1 MKLKLILWLGISG
14 FVLTAC
20 SEQETQEQV
29 SQMKVNVVQAKS
41 DEWIRTLTLSGNV
54 VAKEDVAISTPLQG
68 LQVLEV
74 KAEIGDWVEKG
85 QVLAELEHSSV
96 QSQLA
101 QNEAALNRAKAN
113 LIAQE
118 ATLREAE
125 ATLKRY
131 QTLMQ
136 SESVSRME
144 LDQQKV
150 KAQTA
155 KAAVQAAKEEI
166 VQLQAQL
173 NDNRHQRTKAQVV
186 APASGL
192 ITQRAVESGS
202 LTKDEALFH
211 LAKNGEL
218 EILSE
223 VNRDEFALLRTGL
236 NADFQLG
243 AQLLPGTLRL
253 ISPEIDAAS
262 RLAKIRIQPIEPLAI
277 KPVKT
282 AIGTDVAVKLHL
294 APKAVAVSIPFSAVS
309 FDNQGQAFTKV
320 VNLQNKVEKRAITLG
335 VMHQSA
341 VEILTGLQTGEQ
353 VIRQAGVFVDEGD
366 VIEPIL
372 E

>member
-20 SEQETQEQV
+20 SEQEAQEQV
-29 SQMKVNVVQAKS
+29 SQMKVSVVQAKS
-41 DEWIRTLTLSGNV
+41 DQWIRTLTLSGNV

-74 KAEIGDWVEKG
+74 KG

-125 ATLKRY
+125 ITLKRY

-136 SESVSRME
+136 SESVSRVE
-144 LDQQKV
+144 FDQQKV

-155 KAAVQAAKEEI
+155 KAAVQAAKAEI
-166 VQLQAQL
+166 VQLPAQL

-223 VNRDEFALLRTGL
+223 VNRDEVALLRTGL

-243 AQLLPGTLRL
+243 TQLLTGTLRL

-262 RLAKIRIQPIEPLAI
+262 RLAKIRIQPIEPPI

-353 VIRQAGVFVDEGD
+353 VIKQAGAFVDEGD

>member
-20 SEQETQEQV
+20 SEQEAQEQV
-29 SQMKVNVVQAKS
+29 SQMKVSVVQAKS

-101 QNEAALNRAKAN
+101 QNEAALNGAKAN

-136 SESVSRME
+136 SESVSRVE
-144 LDQQKV
+144 FDQQKV

-155 KAAVQAAKEEI
+155 KAAVQAAKAEI

-173 NDNRHQRTKAQVV
+173 NDNRHQRTKTQVV

-202 LTKDEALFH
+202 LTKDEVLFH

-218 EILSE
+218 EI
-223 VNRDEFALLRTGL
+223 NRDEVALLRTGL

-294 APKAVAVSIPFSAVS
+294 ALKAVAVSIPFSAVS

-353 VIRQAGVFVDEGD
+353 VIKQAGAFVDEGD

>member
-14 FVLTAC
+14 FVLTDC
-20 SEQETQEQV
+20 SEQEAQEQV
-29 SQMKVNVVQAKS
+29 SQMKVSVVQAKS

-136 SESVSRME
+136 SESVSRIE

-155 KAAVQAAKEEI
+155 KAAVQAAKAEI

-192 ITQRAVESGS
+192 ITQRTVESGS
-202 LTKDEALFH
+202 LTKDEAL
-211 LAKNGEL
+211 
-218 EILSE
+218 LSE
-223 VNRDEFALLRTGL
+223 VNRDEVALLRTGL

-243 AQLLPGTLRL
+243 AQLLTGTLRL

-262 RLAKIRIQPIEPLAI
+262 RLAKIRIQPTEPLTI
-277 KPVKT
+277 KPAKT
-282 AIGTDVAVKLHL
+282 VIGTDVAVKLHL

-353 VIRQAGVFVDEGD
+353 VIKQAGVFVDEGD

>member
-20 SEQETQEQV
+20 SEQEAQEQV
-29 SQMKVNVVQAKS
+29 SQMKVSVVQAKS

-101 QNEAALNRAKAN
+101 QNEAALNGAKAN

-136 SESVSRME
+136 SESVSRVE
-144 LDQQKV
+144 FDQQKV

-155 KAAVQAAKEEI
+155 KAAVQAAKAEI

-173 NDNRHQRTKAQVV
+173 NDNRHQRTKTQVV

-202 LTKDEALFH
+202 LTKDEVLFH

-223 VNRDEFALLRTGL
+223 VNRDEVALLRTGL

-243 AQLLPGTLRL
+243 TQLLPGTLRL

-262 RLAKIRIQPIEPLAI
+262 RLAKIRIQPIEPPI

-353 VIRQAGVFVDEGD
+353 VIKQAGAFVDEGD